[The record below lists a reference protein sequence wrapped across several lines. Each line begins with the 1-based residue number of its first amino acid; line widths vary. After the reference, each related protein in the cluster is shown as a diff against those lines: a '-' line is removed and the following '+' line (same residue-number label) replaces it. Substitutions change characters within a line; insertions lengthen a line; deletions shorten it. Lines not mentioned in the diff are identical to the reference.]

1 MQQPLCKAIRK
12 FESKSIQIKELN
24 EDIKMIN
31 RKWFAQLTIN
41 LIQLRNAI
49 SNNAR
54 NPSLNRW
61 IICPSKWPVAELP
74 LGASLAQFEQ
84 VRHCLFWHP
93 VWGPFIIFLRER
105 GILWK
110 SAELF
115 IVRLLRGQSD
125 ISINNLRSLNVRGLW
140 PRPPKWICGSCSSRL
155 AIQCSCS

>member
-61 IICPSKWPVAELP
+61 IICPSKWLVAELP
-74 LGASLAQFEQ
+74 LGASLA
-84 VRHCLFWHP
+84 
-93 VWGPFIIFLRER
+93 
-105 GILWK
+105 
-110 SAELF
+110 
-115 IVRLLRGQSD
+115 
-125 ISINNLRSLNVRGLW
+125 
-140 PRPPKWICGSCSSRL
+140 
-155 AIQCSCS
+155 

>member
-1 MQQPLCKAIRK
+1 
-12 FESKSIQIKELN
+12 
-24 EDIKMIN
+24 MIN

-125 ISINNLRSLNVRGLW
+125 ISINNLRSLNVRGHPSGFAAPAVHDSPSNVLVLKGRYMQFRQDKSAQLI
-140 PRPPKWICGSCSSRL
+140 PRNETYFVNAR
-155 AIQCSCS
+155 